1 MRKVN
6 EWIKTHITTI
16 IFWMLILG
24 PVFDCVTSLSIHLL
38 HVQLTLIMFLKI
50 LFLGI
55 LIYDLFFIS
64 KCRYKRKISLIIL
77 SILVYM
83 MMYVILI
90 ILTKGPEVFLYEC
103 QSMLRTFFFPIVLL
117 TLYNLYLEKRLKV
130 NQNYLYIILVTYIT
144 CIFIPILTHTGFD
157 SYAYSKVGT
166 IGWFYSSNEIGGIL
180 SILFPFLFY
189 YLLAQKKWWS
199 ILSIVIIMSVYFA
212 IGTKVP
218 ILSMGITFAIFSIA
232 YIIQLFQKK
241 KWKQLSRFGILI
253 ILGVLSLLLVLPKT
267 SFYKNIQIHLDFLK
281 IDSMADLFTLDH
293 IDHFIFSERIR
304 FMKTTEQNYI
314 NASLSE
320 KLLGIGYIENY
331 ATDQVNTKMVEM
343 DYYDIFFRHGIV
355 GSIIYFIPFLWILI
369 KVVKSL
375 LKNTSI
381 PHITSVILILLLA
394 LFSGHIITAPSVSI
408 LVAYVLISC
417 LEGEYE

>member
-232 YIIQLFQKK
+232 YIMQLFQKK

>member
-331 ATDQVNTKMVEM
+331 ATDQVNTKMVEI